1 MQEVETRAQV
11 VAIGP
16 GSLAGRGPTAV
27 LARSEI
33 EEVIERGDNPA
44 RLVLEIARADG
55 EIESPSPEAR
65 VAVDWD
71 RAELEELLR
80 AADGKDVMLSFDE
93 KELMRLL
100 EESDVEGH
108 GLRERAAILGIVV
121 ATAGAASGSA
131 FAHPQLSGESTT
143 GAAPTS
149 ASAFITDSRGGDGGA
164 VVAPA
169 AASGF
174 VTDSRGG
181 DGGAVPAAE
190 GTTGF
195 VTDSR
200 GGDGGLTPAPE
211 GPSSFVTLDQA
222 PQGPSSFV
230 TLDPAPDDGFV
241 TDSRG
246 GDGGLAPAP
255 EGTTSFITDSR
266 GGDGGVAPVA
276 ASDTGISLPSPEDT
290 AALAGLALL
299 ITAAGFVAVRS
310 RRDHGDHGLPA

>member
-11 VAIGP
+11 IGA
-16 GSLAGRGPTAV
+16 GADSLAGRGPTAV
-27 LARSEI
+27 LPRTEI
-33 EEVIERGDNPA
+33 EEVIERGDDPA
-44 RLVLEIARADG
+44 RLVLEIARAGDG
-55 EIESPSPEAR
+55 AEISPEAR
-65 VAVDWD
+65 VSVDWD
-71 RAELEELLR
+71 RADLEELLR
-80 AADGKDVMLSFDE
+80 ASGGNDVTLSFDE
-93 KELMRLL
+93 AELMRLL
-100 EESDVEGH
+100 EEGDVDAH

-131 FAHPQLSGESTT
+131 FAHPQLSGEPTG
-143 GAAPTS
+143 GAAPSS
-149 ASAFITDSRGGDGGA
+149 APAFITDSRGGDGGA

-181 DGGAVPAAE
+181 DGGAVPAPAAS
-190 GTTGF
+190 TGF

-200 GGDGGLTPAPE
+200 GGDGGLAPAPE

-230 TLDPAPDDGFV
+230 TLDPAPEDTSFV

-266 GGDGGVAPVA
+266 GGDGGMAPVA